1 MYAMHTVEVLH
12 HSASERIIYA
22 TQCASCMS
30 SICNARASSPTA
42 LDRLVFS
49 AEDFLEEGAEGVHAV
64 VGFGG
69 WLTASDFDCSVL
81 RNEKRLL
88 SNETQRSRL
97 WFCELDFVGCS
108 LSSIHVEA

>member
-1 MYAMHTVEVLH
+1 M
-12 HSASERIIYA
+12 
-22 TQCASCMS
+22 
-30 SICNARASSPTA
+30 
-42 LDRLVFS
+42 
-49 AEDFLEEGAEGVHAV
+49 HAV